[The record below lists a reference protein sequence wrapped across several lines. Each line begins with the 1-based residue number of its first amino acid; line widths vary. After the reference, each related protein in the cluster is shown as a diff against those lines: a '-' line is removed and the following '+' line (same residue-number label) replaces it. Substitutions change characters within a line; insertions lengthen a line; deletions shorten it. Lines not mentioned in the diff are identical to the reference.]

1 MHLEQVYHWFGSSVP
16 NGFTVIIWKKFLYS
30 EYKKRIIEAIEGGI
44 DNSLISI
51 KGNFAFTAT
60 QKSAEEGKTDYIAAG
75 ANVVFADTE
84 EYSNDTSGNNKIG
97 IGGWSKFKKF
107 EAAPTGTVTAMEDT
121 YTTEAEYNKA
131 LEYKESYVLVVISNL
146 INTPRISYIENPI
159 SQISFTPR
167 EQTSVQ
173 TNYYSEMMAW

>member
-1 MHLEQVYHWFGSSVP
+1 M
-16 NGFTVIIWKKFLYS
+16 
-30 EYKKRIIEAIEGGI
+30 
-44 DNSLISI
+44 
-51 KGNFAFTAT
+51 T
-60 QKSAEEGKTDYIAAG
+60 Q
-75 ANVVFADTE
+75 N
-84 EYSNDTSGNNKIG
+84 
-97 IGGWSKFKKF
+97 
-107 EAAPTGTVTAMEDT
+107 
-121 YTTEAEYNKA
+121 EYNKA